1 MSDMDIISLLQY
13 EFIQRAVISGIFVA
27 IACAALGV
35 LLVLRKLSL
44 IGDGLAHTSFG
55 GVALGLFL
63 GLTPMYAALPIAVLA
78 SLIILWLTKHARV
91 YGDAAIGIV
100 SASGIAAGTILAS
113 LAGGF
118 NVDLF
123 GYLFGNILAISRIE
137 TILTVIASLTVLM
150 VMVALRQ
157 ELFAMAFD
165 ETYAKTLGIRTARI
179 DALFFILTSVVVVL
193 AIQVVGVLLVSA
205 LLIIPAVSAL
215 QTGGGF
221 RRVTWTAA
229 GTALLTV
236 LIGIIVSFIADIPTG
251 ATIVIINLAAF
262 ACAAGMKQIKRP

>member
-1 MSDMDIISLLQY
+1 MDAIGLLQY
-13 EFIQRAVISGIFVA
+13 EFIQRAVIAGVFVA
-27 IACAALGV
+27 IACAVLGV

-63 GLTPMYAALPIAVLA
+63 GLTPVYAALPVAVFA
-78 SLIILWLTKHARV
+78 SLLILWLTKRVRV

-100 SASGIAAGTILAS
+100 SAAGIAAGIILAS

-123 GYLFGNILAISRIE
+123 GYLFGNILAISRAE
-137 TILTVIASLTVLM
+137 TILTVIASLVVVGVISLY
-150 VMVALRQ
+150 RQ
-157 ELFAMAFD
+157 ELFAMTFD
-165 ETYAKTLGIRTARI
+165 ETYAKTLGMRTERI
-179 DALFFILTSVVVVL
+179 DGLFFILTSVVVVL

-205 LLIIPAVSAL
+205 LLIIPAVTAL
-215 QTGGGF
+215 QVGGGF
-221 RRVTWTAA
+221 KRVMWTAA

-236 LIGIIVSFIADIPTG
+236 LIGIIASFIADIPTG
-251 ATIVIINLAAF
+251 AMIVVINLAAF
-262 ACAAGMKQIKRP
+262 ACAAGIKQIRRS